1 VLAAYKTEGFKLADV
16 LRGVELVQR
25 ALRGERFALPL

>member
-16 LRGVELVQR
+16 LRVVELVQR